1 MDRLTVWIDP
11 LDATQEYTEG
21 LTQVSPCLPHPGPV
35 CDGDGGHC
43 SRWKAHWRC
52 YIQGKVCSMVSIF
65 PPSLS

>member
-21 LTQVSPCLPHPGPV
+21 LTQVGHVSLTLAQYVTVMVGIAL
-35 CDGDGGHC
+35 DGRPIGGVI
-43 SRWKAHWRC
+43 
-52 YIQGKVCSMVSIF
+52 YKVRFVSMVSIF